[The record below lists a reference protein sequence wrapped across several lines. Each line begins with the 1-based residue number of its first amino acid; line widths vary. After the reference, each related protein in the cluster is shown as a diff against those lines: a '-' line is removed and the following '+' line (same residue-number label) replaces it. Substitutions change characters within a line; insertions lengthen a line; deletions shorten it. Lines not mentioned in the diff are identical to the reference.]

1 MPNLQYFENDNNQ
14 NLQIYDSCKEIIN
27 EKNKEISNSKQKIS
41 WLEEEL
47 MKINKGHKYL
57 QKKILILLLFS

>member
-47 MKINKGHKYL
+47 MKTNKGHKYL